1 MTLARFCSS
10 CGAPLPG
17 RPPTRC
23 DSCGAEH
30 WRNPNTCANALVVQ
44 DTELLLVHR
53 AHAPWL
59 GRWCAPGGFC
69 DEGEHP
75 IAAAERE
82 ILEET
87 GLRAC
92 VTGFLGIWVCR
103 YADDQDDADA
113 DTISVAYY
121 LAKPLDD
128 ESVAFDRAEVAG
140 VRWFLLDA
148 LPSALAPPG
157 ILEAIVA
164 AAAPRIV
171 AGELETPLPDRPG

>member
-1 MTLARFCSS
+1 VVRAWRILRRGRAPDRRRRAGDPR
-10 CGAPLPG
+10 GA
-17 RPPTRC
+17 
-23 DSCGAEH
+23 
-30 WRNPNTCANALVVQ
+30 
-44 DTELLLVHR
+44 
-53 AHAPWL
+53 
-59 GRWCAPGGFC
+59 
-69 DEGEHP
+69 
-75 IAAAERE
+75 
-82 ILEET
+82 

-140 VRWFLLDA
+140 VQWFLLDA

-171 AGELETPLPDRPG
+171 AGDLETPLPDRPG